1 MHSAALDLDA
11 QVVFTRE
18 SIAIE
23 RSADFHFSKRGGA
36 LIGQKMFEVLEMARQ
51 IETQGQRVYHLE
63 LGNPRLPPPPEL
75 LEGAIRSLRN
85 EDVGY
90 SYSAGHPALRQAI
103 ASLFGKNVTEQNVI
117 VSPANLIISQFLDL
131 VCDPGDSVVFFTPA
145 FPTYWAAAA
154 HIGLQVEPVELDPA
168 SGFDLTEE
176 DVAKAIALRPRAIVV
191 NSANNPTGAVYS
203 RRSLDLL
210 ARACDRNGIWLL
222 SDETYSSICFG
233 KDFYSLA
240 GFELSRLVVMSSFSK
255 LFSAPGFR
263 TGFAVAHPRVAEK
276 LALSTS
282 TLISCLPI
290 FTQLGCVAA
299 IANLEAYVDTVR
311 RRCALIAAR
320 CAAELH
326 GAPNILFGMPRAAFY
341 FFLDIG
347 ATGMDDVTFCRRLLQ
362 EKQTAITPGS
372 SFGAAYRRFV
382 RVSTCGLEEDVHEGI
397 RRLAA
402 SCRED

>member
-1 MHSAALDLDA
+1 MHSAALDLNA
-11 QVVFTRE
+11 PVMFARE
-18 SIAIE
+18 NI
-23 RSADFHFSKRGGA
+23 RNNRNVDFRFSKRGDA

-51 IETQGQRVYHLE
+51 FETQGQRVYHLE

-90 SYSAGHPALRQAI
+90 SYSTGHPDLRTAI
-103 ASLFGKNVTEQNVI
+103 ARLFGANVTEENVI

-131 VCDPGDSVVFFTPA
+131 VCDPGDSVVLFTPA

-154 HIGLQVEPVELDPA
+154 HIGLQVDPVELDPA
-168 SGFDLTEE
+168 NGFDLTEE
-176 DVAKAIALRPRAIVV
+176 DVAKAIALRPRAIIV

-210 ARACDRNGIWLL
+210 ARTCDRIGIWLL
-222 SDETYSSICFG
+222 SDETYGSICFG

-240 GFELSRLVVMSSFSK
+240 GLDLPRLVVMSSFSK
-255 LFSAPGFR
+255 IFSAPGFR

-290 FTQLGCVAA
+290 FTQIGCLAA
-299 IANLEAYVDTVR
+299 IANLEAYGDKVR
-311 RRCALIAAR
+311 RRCARIAAR
-320 CAAELH
+320 CGAELQ
-326 GAPNILFGMPRAAFY
+326 GSSNILFGMPRAAFY

-347 ATGMDDVTFCRRLLQ
+347 AIGMDDVTFCRRLLQ

-382 RVSTCGLEEDVHEGI
+382 RISTCGLEEDVHEGI
-397 RRLAA
+397 RRLVAF
-402 SCRED
+402 CREE